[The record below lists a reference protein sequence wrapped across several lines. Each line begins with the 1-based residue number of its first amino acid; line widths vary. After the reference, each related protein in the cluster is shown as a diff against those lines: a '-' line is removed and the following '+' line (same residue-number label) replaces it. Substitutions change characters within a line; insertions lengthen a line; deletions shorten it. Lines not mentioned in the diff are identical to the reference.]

1 MVGTLNGLLQNMKI
15 HFLGTNGWF
24 TIPTGNTPC
33 ILIDSKENYVIFDA
47 GNGLYKIKDYIVEN
61 KPISLFISHF
71 HLDHVSG
78 LHSIALEPKLPS
90 LINIY
95 MAKGRKKDFDLLVN
109 PPFTSPKTTVKVY
122 ELEEGKNNIGF
133 PVEVFKM
140 RHAYVDHGYRITL
153 EGKTIAYSGDTGI
166 CQNSRPLAQDVDLLI
181 HECSYIKAPENE
193 NWGHVDPIIAA
204 HIAKDANVKKLIL
217 THFDA
222 SLYTDLD
229 KRKWAEEEARKIFP
243 ETTVAVDGLSI
254 EL

>member
-1 MVGTLNGLLQNMKI
+1 MKI

-24 TIPTGNTPC
+24 TTATGNTPC

-47 GNGLYKIKDYIVEN
+47 GNGIYKIDKYITEE

-78 LHSIALEPKLPS
+78 LHSVAIDSKFPF
-90 LINIY
+90 LIDIY
-95 MAKGRKKDFDLLVN
+95 VARGRKKDFDLLVN
-109 PPFTSPKTTVKVY
+109 PPFTSPKTSITIS
-122 ELEEGKNNIGF
+122 ELEEGENNIGF

-140 RHAYVDHGYRITL
+140 RHAYENHGYRITL

-166 CQNSRPLAQDVDLLI
+166 CDNSLPLSQNADLLI
-181 HECSYIKAPENE
+181 HECSFIKAPEPE
-193 NWGHVDPIIAA
+193 TWGHVDPYLAA
-204 HIAKDANVKKLIL
+204 NLAKEANVKKLIL

-222 SLYTDLD
+222 SLYTDLH

-243 ETTVAVDGLSI
+243 NTIAAEDGLSI